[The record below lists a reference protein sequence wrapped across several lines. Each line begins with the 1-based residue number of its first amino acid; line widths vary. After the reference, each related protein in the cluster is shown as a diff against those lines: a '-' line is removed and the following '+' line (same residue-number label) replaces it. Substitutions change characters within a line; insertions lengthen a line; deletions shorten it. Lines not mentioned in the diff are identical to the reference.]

1 MQALVYDGQTL
12 QVRDD
17 YPRPVPPP
25 GEALVR
31 VRLAGI
37 CNTDLEIVRGYMG
50 FRGVLGHEFVGVV
63 EECAVR
69 SEAVRNEAQS
79 EAERRLVR
87 SEARSEAEGR
97 LAGSEARSEAERRL
111 VRSEAQSEAEGRL
124 AGSEARSEA
133 EGRLIG
139 QRVVGEINAY
149 CGECPTC
156 RAGRPTHCP
165 HRTTLGIWGRD
176 GAFAEYLTLPIR
188 NLHVVPDGVPDEAA
202 VFTEPLAAAL
212 EILEG
217 VHIRPT
223 DRVVVLGD
231 GKLGLLVAQVLAL
244 LGGDLTVVGRHREKL
259 AILARRGIPTA
270 LESEAEGL
278 TADVVVECTGKP
290 EGFAAARRILRPR
303 GTLVLKSTYHGRVEA
318 DLTGLV
324 VDEITLAGSRCG
336 PFPPALRLLQRGLV
350 DVLPLVSAVYPLAQ
364 GVEAFAR
371 AAEPGVLKVLLRVE

>member
-1 MQALVYDGQTL
+1 MLALVYDGKDL
-12 QVRDD
+12 LLRDD

-63 EECAVR
+63 EDAEDR
-69 SEAVRNEAQS
+69 S
-79 EAERRLVR
+79 LV
-87 SEARSEAEGR
+87 GR
-97 LAGSEARSEAERRL
+97 
-111 VRSEAQSEAEGRL
+111 
-124 AGSEARSEA
+124 
-133 EGRLIG
+133 
-139 QRVVGEINAY
+139 RVVGEINAY

-165 HRTTLGIWGRD
+165 NRTTLGIWGRD
-176 GAFAEYLTLPIR
+176 GAFAEYLTLPAR
-188 NLHVVPDGVPDEAA
+188 NLHVVPDDIPDEAA

-212 EILEG
+212 EILEQ
-217 VHIRPT
+217 VHLHPT

-231 GKLGLLVAQVLAL
+231 GKLGLLVAQVLGL
-244 LGGDLTVVGRHREKL
+244 MGCDLTVVGHHRGKL
-259 AILARRGIPTA
+259 DILARRGIPTA
-270 LESEAEGL
+270 LESEIEGL
-278 TADVVVECTGKP
+278 TADVVVECTGRP
-290 EGFAAARRILRPR
+290 EGFAVAWHILRPR
-303 GTLVLKSTYHGRVEA
+303 GMLVLKSTYHGRVEA

-324 VDEITLAGSRCG
+324 VDEITLVGSRCG

-350 DVLPLVSAVYPLAQ
+350 DVLSLVSEVYPLAQ

-371 AAEPGVLKVLLRVE
+371 AAAPGTLKVLLRVG

>member
-1 MQALVYDGQTL
+1 VQALVYDGEVL
-12 QVRDD
+12 QLRED

-50 FRGVLGHEFVGVV
+50 FRGVLGHEFVGTV
-63 EECAVR
+63 EEAEDR
-69 SEAVRNEAQS
+69 S
-79 EAERRLVR
+79 
-87 SEARSEAEGR
+87 
-97 LAGSEARSEAERRL
+97 
-111 VRSEAQSEAEGRL
+111 
-124 AGSEARSEA
+124 
-133 EGRLIG
+133 LIG

-176 GAFAEYLTLPIR
+176 GAFAEYLTLPVR
-188 NLHVVPDGVPDEAA
+188 NLHVVPDGISDEEA

-212 EILEG
+212 EILEQ
-217 VHIRPT
+217 VHLRPT

-231 GKLGLLVAQVLAL
+231 GKLGLLVAQALAL
-244 LGGDLTVVGRHREKL
+244 MGCDLLTVGRHREKL

-270 LESEAEGL
+270 LEAEAEGL
-278 TADVVVECTGKP
+278 AADVVVECTGRP

-303 GTLVLKSTYHGRVEA
+303 GTLVLKSTYHGYVEA

-324 VDEITLAGSRCG
+324 VDEITLVGSRCG

-350 DVLPLVSAVYPLAQ
+350 DVQPLISAVYPLDR
-364 GVEAFAR
+364 GMEAFAR
-371 AAEPGVLKVLLRVE
+371 AAEPGVLKVLLQVG

>member
-1 MQALVYDGQTL
+1 VQALVYDGEVL
-12 QVRDD
+12 QLRED

-50 FRGVLGHEFVGVV
+50 FRGVLGHEFVGTV
-63 EECAVR
+63 EEAEDR
-69 SEAVRNEAQS
+69 S
-79 EAERRLVR
+79 
-87 SEARSEAEGR
+87 
-97 LAGSEARSEAERRL
+97 
-111 VRSEAQSEAEGRL
+111 
-124 AGSEARSEA
+124 
-133 EGRLIG
+133 LIG

-156 RAGRPTHCP
+156 QAGRPTHCP
-165 HRTTLGIWGRD
+165 NRTTLGIWGRD
-176 GAFAEYLTLPIR
+176 GAFAEYLTLPVR
-188 NLHVVPDGVPDEAA
+188 NLHKVPDTISDEEA

-212 EILEG
+212 EILEQ
-217 VHIRPT
+217 VHLRPT

-231 GKLGLLVAQVLAL
+231 GKLGLLVAQALAL
-244 LGGDLTVVGRHREKL
+244 TGCDLLTVGRHREKL
-259 AILARRGIPTA
+259 AILARRGIPTL
-270 LESEAEGL
+270 LEAEAEGL
-278 TADVVVECTGKP
+278 AADVVVECTGRP

-324 VDEITLAGSRCG
+324 VDEITLVGSRCG
-336 PFPPALRLLQRGLV
+336 PFPPALRMLERGLV
-350 DVLPLVSAVYPLAQ
+350 DVRSLISAVYPLAQ

-371 AAEPGVLKVLLRVE
+371 AAEPGGLKVLLRVG